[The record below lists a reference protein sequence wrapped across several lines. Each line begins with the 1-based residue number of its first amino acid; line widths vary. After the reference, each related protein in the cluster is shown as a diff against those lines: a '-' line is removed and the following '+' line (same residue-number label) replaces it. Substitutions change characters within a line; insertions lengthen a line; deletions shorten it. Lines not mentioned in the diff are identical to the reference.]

1 MKRSVVAVTIAALF
15 APALL
20 AGRAVAQAEVV
31 ATVNGE
37 PITRN
42 ALIERLLVQSTLGQG
57 MIEVMIGE
65 TLLGQYAKKKGVQV
79 TDQEV
84 EARIAEMRKV
94 QPEADFKESLLAN
107 QLTEKGLPVFV
118 RLNLLV
124 ERLFGDQAKVTDE
137 QVRRVYDENKELFN
151 RPATV
156 GVRVLE
162 TRTEAEAKAAR
173 QRVAAGEVFEA
184 VARAVSIHLPT
195 RANGGLLGPAR
206 KEDLE
211 QLFKGAGEAA
221 FALKVGEVSQP
232 VKGEDGWWL
241 FKVEASAAAV
251 SPSFDDVKEQIRAT
265 MRQNLLRAAYGKW
278 LSQAMKDPANKIER
292 KL

>member
-1 MKRSVVAVTIAALF
+1 MKRSVVAVTIAVLF
-15 APALL
+15 IL
-20 AGRAVAQAEVV
+20 AGFAGRVLAQADVV
-31 ATVNGE
+31 AAVNSE
-37 PITRN
+37 PITRS
-42 ALIERLLVQSTLGQG
+42 ALIERLLGQSTLGQG
-57 MIEVMIGE
+57 MLEVMIGE
-65 TLLGQYAKKKGVQV
+65 TLLAQYAKKKGVQV

-84 EARIAEMRKV
+84 QARVAEMRKA
-94 QPEADFKESLLAN
+94 QSEADFKESLLAN

-118 RLNLLV
+118 RPILLV
-124 ERLFGDQAKVTDE
+124 ERLFGDQANVTDE
-137 QVRRVYDENKELFN
+137 QVRRVYDENKQLFN

-156 GVRVLE
+156 RVRVLE

-173 QRVAAGEVFEA
+173 QRVAGGEVFEA
-184 VARAVSIHLPT
+184 VARAVSVHLPT
-195 RANGGLLGPAR
+195 RAGGGLLGPAR

-221 FALKVGEVSQP
+221 FSLKVGEVSQP

-251 SPSFDDVKEQIRAT
+251 NPSFDDVKEQIRAT

-278 LSQAMKDPANKIER
+278 LSQAMRDPANKIER